1 MSTKEKI
8 LELAKKQDR
17 LLSRMVVDKLVISRQ
32 LAAKYLAELVE
43 DGALIKLGK
52 TKSAS
57 YILPENLK
65 KLGNKVVL
73 KLKNETLEEHKVLDE
88 VFERMPQLKDLPE
101 NILSILSYAFSEML
115 NNAIDHSGS
124 KNIVT
129 TIEYRGTILRFIIED
144 LGVGVFR
151 NVMSKYKLKSEFESM
166 QDLLKGKTTTM
177 PEAHSGEGIFFT
189 SKIADVFELNSYGYK
204 LRVDNRIPD
213 VFFEKE
219 DDSPRGTA
227 VNFMIDTGST
237 KHLRELFEKYETDP
251 ENLGF
256 DKTEIL
262 VKLYKMGAVYVSRSQ
277 AKRILS
283 RLEKFKH
290 VTLDFQKVPTI
301 GQAFADEIFRV
312 FKNNHPEI
320 MIEAVNTNEAVR
332 FMIDRVRE
340 EN

>member
-32 LAAKYLAELVE
+32 LAAKYLAELVKE
-43 DGALIKLGK
+43 GALIKLGK

-73 KLKNETLEEHKVLDE
+73 KLKNENLEEHKVLDE

-332 FMIDRVRE
+332 FMIDRVR
-340 EN
+340 